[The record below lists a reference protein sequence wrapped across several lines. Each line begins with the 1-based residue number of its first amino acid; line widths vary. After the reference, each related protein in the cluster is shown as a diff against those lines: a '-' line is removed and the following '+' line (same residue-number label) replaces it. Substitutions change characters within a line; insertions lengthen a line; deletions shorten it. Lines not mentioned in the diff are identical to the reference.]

1 MIKVP
6 ESLSGASLLG
16 VHNWVKQ
23 QVARSNPGGS
33 PDYSIT
39 DASGNKM
46 TLSDVSRS
54 AGRNINIEMADAV
67 RSNPASGFAL
77 IPEMEM
83 KYGDV
88 PRIGNNLTE
97 LLPNEVDSAM
107 ATRIIAEQGLRRGLH
122 TLNRLAL
129 SPADVRIRSPTTAA
143 LLQMGEAIRSNPS
156 DRTPFTQRTPINY
169 SSEKG
174 LAEFLRSHI
183 KGVEGVEEMDEV
195 AYGAVADA
203 KVAARYGLHTQDIE
217 KFARDSLSDFLF
229 AASANRGLLRTLVRN
244 MPELKGDRNTVAKLM
259 TMFPQ
264 QPRDFYEGSQKV
276 FVASPAFIYPMY
288 AESILSDRDMQ
299 RIVSFA
305 KEYPANVRLTDSGEF
320 RIPRGMNKLVGSSDR
335 GIMAMFRAFITGRKG
350 TTDSSDALDE
360 DYSREGYLTT
370 LVKALAA
377 DPKEMVGSRDFKPL
391 MYYSDLGGM
400 YPTPPPKWPKA
411 LVYSV
416 MDAFLMNLPYII
428 NMDDPTSSNLTP
440 VQMAYMSD
448 PAATITIEGKEMTL
462 AQAREKM
469 ESLKDKPEELS
480 KYSEALDEART
491 SITGTS
497 ELTFDPSK
505 GKSILEFA
513 YDVAELATE
522 KYNYNMRGDDFKFVM
537 ALIYY
542 SFEAM
547 KVRTPGTAFELVS
560 GGYDRIIESFMG
572 AGRKAELDR
581 LTERIRDSSLDDE
594 VRTRMAHGVVL
605 ARIRVACDQIV
616 TEMGDTPDSAA
627 VSNARV
633 QLQQLRDATA
643 ALSLHRSSQLVAE
656 DMFANTLDQIVG
668 VTA

>member
-1 MIKVP
+1 
-6 ESLSGASLLG
+6 
-16 VHNWVKQ
+16 
-23 QVARSNPGGS
+23 
-33 PDYSIT
+33 
-39 DASGNKM
+39 
-46 TLSDVSRS
+46 
-54 AGRNINIEMADAV
+54 
-67 RSNPASGFAL
+67 
-77 IPEMEM
+77 
-83 KYGDV
+83 
-88 PRIGNNLTE
+88 
-97 LLPNEVDSAM
+97 
-107 ATRIIAEQGLRRGLH
+107 
-122 TLNRLAL
+122 
-129 SPADVRIRSPTTAA
+129 
-143 LLQMGEAIRSNPS
+143 
-156 DRTPFTQRTPINY
+156 
-169 SSEKG
+169 
-174 LAEFLRSHI
+174 
-183 KGVEGVEEMDEV
+183 
-195 AYGAVADA
+195 
-203 KVAARYGLHTQDIE
+203 
-217 KFARDSLSDFLF
+217 
-229 AASANRGLLRTLVRN
+229 

-350 TTDSSDALDE
+350 TADSSDALDE
-360 DYSREGYLTT
+360 DYSKEGYLTT

-377 DPKEMVGSRDFKPL
+377 DPKEMVGGRGFKPL

-448 PAATITIEGKEMTL
+448 PKATVTIEGKEMTL
-462 AQAREKM
+462 AQAREKIKD
-469 ESLKDKPEELS
+469 LKDKPEELAT
-480 KYSEALDEART
+480 YSRALNEART

-560 GGYDRIIESFMG
+560 GGYDRIIANFMG

-581 LTERIRDSSLDDE
+581 LTERIRNSSLEGE
-594 VRTRMAHGVVL
+594 VRARMAQGVVL
-605 ARIRVACDQIV
+605 SRIRVACDQIV
-616 TEMGDTPDSAA
+616 AEMGTNPG
-627 VSNARV
+627 VKEVGNAR
-633 QLQQLRDATA
+633 LQFEQLRATVID
-643 ALSLHRSSQLVAE
+643 LNLHRSSQLVADE
-656 DMFANTLDQIVG
+656 MLAECAKNITERVR
-668 VTA
+668 